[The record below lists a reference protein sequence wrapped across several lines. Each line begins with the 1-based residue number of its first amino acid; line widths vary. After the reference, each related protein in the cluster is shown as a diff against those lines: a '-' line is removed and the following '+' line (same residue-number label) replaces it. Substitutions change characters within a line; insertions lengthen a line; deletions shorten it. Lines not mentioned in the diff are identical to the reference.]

1 MPPYK
6 LQSLWRYPVKSM
18 AGEELTA
25 VDVTADGLTG
35 DRAYALVDTA
45 NGKVGS
51 AKSVKRFGELL
62 KYQARFVKPP
72 QATGRVL
79 PVRIT
84 TPDGTIVHS
93 DKPEAAAAFEAAFG
107 PDVALLPSAPPGLML
122 EFAAGTLGG
131 KYAEATEAPVAGAAP
146 AGRFFDYACVH
157 LVTTATLDRLK
168 AAYPEGQFAIERFRP
183 NLVVDSDGEAGFV
196 ENSWAGRTVAIGP
209 EVVLRV
215 SIPCPRCV
223 MTTLPRPTLPLD
235 PGILRTAA
243 QVNTVNVGDF
253 GDLPCVGVYADV
265 VKPGRIRRGD
275 AVRVA
280 D

>member
-1 MPPYK
+1 MSPYK

-45 NGKVGS
+45 SGKVGS

-93 DKPEAAAAFEAAFG
+93 DQPETAAAFEAAFG

-122 EFAAGTLGG
+122 EFPAGTLGG
-131 KYAEATEAPVAGAAP
+131 K
-146 AGRFFDYACVH
+146 
-157 LVTTATLDRLK
+157 
-168 AAYPEGQFAIERFRP
+168 
-183 NLVVDSDGEAGFV
+183 
-196 ENSWAGRTVAIGP
+196 
-209 EVVLRV
+209 
-215 SIPCPRCV
+215 
-223 MTTLPRPTLPLD
+223 
-235 PGILRTAA
+235 
-243 QVNTVNVGDF
+243 
-253 GDLPCVGVYADV
+253 
-265 VKPGRIRRGD
+265 
-275 AVRVA
+275 
-280 D
+280 